1 MFSCLSP
8 CHHPLLYF
16 SESHPKRVS
25 FLYQPSAFH
34 HTLFAN
40 DLLLPKFIQ
49 ELDTDR
55 AISTKN
61 TLLVPC
67 DSAFDSFFI
76 QFRRGIFN
84 SFAFSSNDVL
94 FIYYFVAPNQVTKI
108 CFCLFSTPQI
118 IHHHHSTCCIAG
130 FLHQCIYTSQH
141 ILANGSFNFA
151 CRQSRPLT
159 LPLHCNTCCWN
170 ILTIKICFNVFFP
183 HCQLTIDVFTFSF
196 SWFCYQFSNSCG

>member
-1 MFSCLSP
+1 MTCCFRSSSKNLIQIGLSAPKILSLYLVIVPLIAFSS
-8 CHHPLLYF
+8 
-16 SESHPKRVS
+16 SS
-25 FLYQPSAFH
+25 
-34 HTLFAN
+34 
-40 DLLLPKFIQ
+40 
-49 ELDTDR
+49 
-55 AISTKN
+55 
-61 TLLVPC
+61 
-67 DSAFDSFFI
+67 SFFI

-94 FIYYFVAPNQVTKI
+94 FIYYFVAPNWVTKV
-108 CFCLFSTPQI
+108 CFCLFSTTQI

-183 HCQLTIDVFTFSF
+183 HCQLNIDVFTFSF
-196 SWFCYQFSNSCG
+196 SWFCY